1 MQRVLL
7 KISHLP
13 SINCIIINA
22 KGLQVKHQLL
32 LYSVL
37 NWVLPKS
44 LTSQHPEKKKCLHLN
59 VWLNYQKKGNG
70 LLVEMIMN
78 FSKNFT
84 VLGFYHLLLRGHNP
98 FLKHACKVGLS
109 SEINNQ
115 RSLEFISQLQN
126 IYLKLSFV

>member
-44 LTSQHPEKKKCLHLN
+44 LNSQHPEKKMFAFECLVKLS
-59 VWLNYQKKGNG
+59 KKGNG

>member
-1 MQRVLL
+1 MQRVCKSNISYYCTLYWIGFYQNLL
-7 KISHLP
+7 TP
-13 SINCIIINA
+13 ST
-22 KGLQVKHQLL
+22 L
-32 LYSVL
+32 
-37 NWVLPKS
+37 
-44 LTSQHPEKKKCLHLN
+44 KKKCLHLN
-59 VWLNYQKKGNG
+59 VWLAYQKKGNG